1 MRVLNARVKAFQLI
15 AHGNPGKFELRD
27 VPDPTPGPDEV
38 VVEVQSAG
46 LNRLD
51 LWLEQGALPIKVPLP
66 RTPGGEAAGLV
77 VDVGGGVTGW
87 QHGDAVAI
95 QSNLFCG
102 ECEFC
107 QRGDDSLCLR
117 GRLLGVNCDGGF
129 AEKVL
134 VPARS
139 LVRLPKGVDFDASA
153 ALTLAGSTAM
163 HMLTNRAEVHPGD
176 WVLVM
181 GASSGVGSA
190 AIQIAKKLGARVI
203 TTASTEAKMDLA
215 KRLGADFVVD
225 STDAKWP
232 AEVRRLTD
240 KRGVDLVVEH
250 IGGEVLQMVFDCLAR
265 GGTVVTCGATAGR
278 DVALQLWPFFV
289 KQQRLIGSYGRNR
302 ADIQATL
309 DWVAAGKLKPVIDSI
324 YPLDRTAEA
333 FAHLASRRA
342 LGKVLI
348 EPFEPESES
357 D

>member
-1 MRVLNARVKAFQLI
+1 MGGVKAVQLTE
-15 AHGNPGKFELRD
+15 HGSPGKFELRE
-27 VPDPTPGPDEV
+27 VPEPKAGPGEV
-38 VVEVQSAG
+38 VVAVQSAG

-51 LWLEQGALPIKVPLP
+51 LWLEQGALPVKINLP
-66 RTPGGEAAGLV
+66 RTPGGEVAGKV
-77 VDVGGGVTGW
+77 MEVGEGVAEW
-87 QHGDAVAI
+87 KPGDAVAV

-102 ECEFC
+102 QCEFC
-107 QRGDDSLCLR
+107 RRGDESLCLR
-117 GRLLGVNCDGGF
+117 GQLLGVNCDGGF

-134 VPARS
+134 VSART
-139 LVRLPKGVDFDASA
+139 LVRLPEGIDFDTSA

-163 HMLTNRAEVHPGD
+163 HMLTNRTNVNAGD

-190 AIQIAKKLGARVI
+190 AIQIAKGLGARVI
-203 TTASTEAKMDLA
+203 TTASSEAKMDLA

-225 STDAKWP
+225 SNDAGWP
-232 AEVRRLTD
+232 AEVRRITE

-250 IGGEVLQMVFDCLAR
+250 IGGEVLQRVFDCLAR

-278 DVALQLWPFFV
+278 EVTLQLWPFFV

-309 DWVAAGKLKPVIDSI
+309 EWAAVGRLKPVIDSI

-333 FAHLASRRA
+333 FAHLRA
-342 LGKVLI
+342 RKVLGKVLI
-348 EPFEPESES
+348 DPFEAESES